1 MGSPREQSYD
11 IGPISA
17 ASPDMSDSEMT
28 ALRESI
34 AKIGQQVPVLV
45 WRGQVIDGRKRMAA
59 CAELGITP
67 LMTHLAEDATPG
79 DYATALNLLRT
90 HYTTSQRAVF
100 AERIATAD
108 KSTAVKTWR
117 AKERGATGNSQ
128 FPPTIEE
135 AAKAFGVEQST
146 VSAARRVR
154 RTASPEIMKAVET
167 GKLTLHAAEK
177 IARTVPEAEQASVLE
192 KVTEARGG
200 RGRNS
205 PISKVLDQDGR
216 RDRAHPKPVNEQF
229 ARSVQMLTI
238 AAEVITQ
245 HVEAAATDMRRKAFL
260 ETLRDVRTALTRAI
274 NSLEIAA

>member
-1 MGSPREQSYD
+1 
-11 IGPISA
+11 
-17 ASPDMSDSEMT
+17 
-28 ALRESI
+28 
-34 AKIGQQVPVLV
+34 
-45 WRGQVIDGRKRMAA
+45 
-59 CAELGITP
+59 
-67 LMTHLAEDATPG
+67 
-79 DYATALNLLRT
+79 
-90 HYTTSQRAVF
+90 
-100 AERIATAD
+100 
-108 KSTAVKTWR
+108 
-117 AKERGATGNSQ
+117 
-128 FPPTIEE
+128 
-135 AAKAFGVEQST
+135 
-146 VSAARRVR
+146 
-154 RTASPEIMKAVET
+154 MKAVET